1 MMRIMKKVFELPAGI
16 GDCLKYLQEVFDS
29 FRLKK
34 AEKNRAMLM
43 AEESLTSIANHG
55 YGSDLTVNIKRSLGK
70 IKVEFIAEGERFDPF
85 EDASDVNAVL
95 MKSFSADLKYVHT
108 KTKNRIVISAYKS
121 RNLFLYRIIAAALLA
136 GLVSL
141 ILRGVCS
148 DDTRQYLTDN
158 VFTVMKDIYMN
169 ALNMMIAPLIFFS
182 IASSIAGFGSAA
194 DIGRVGARIMGIYF
208 MTTVICISIGFGLTF
223 LIKPYNYAE
232 AAQAASDVSQY
243 TTTQID
249 TSVKGFLMSIVP
261 ANFFEPFAKN
271 DTIGIMFLA
280 LLVGLATLMSGE
292 KTRPFETFLDSGN
305 AVFMKIADIV
315 MQLIPIMIFSYVCV
329 TLVPPKSG
337 LSTGTLKSMLFAAVA
352 FVLTII
358 IMMCVYI
365 LMLKFMGGLNPMK
378 LIRKYAPHALKVI
391 VMGSSSAAI
400 PINMQVCEE
409 LGVPSKIYS
418 LSIPLGATIN
428 MDGVSMYL
436 AVFGLTFAKI
446 YGIEITLPVL
456 LSMAFTIIMLSAGA
470 PTIYGVSLI
479 CLSVMLTSLGVPVDE
494 ALGQA
499 VGMEVIAG
507 MFRTINNSIG
517 DMVGTLITAS
527 KEGVLDLEK
536 YNK

>member
-1 MMRIMKKVFELPAGI
+1 MKQTFELPNGI
-16 GDCLKYLQEVFDS
+16 DECLKYLQEVFDG
-29 FRLKK
+29 FKLKK
-34 AEKNRAMLM
+34 AEKNRALLM
-43 AEESLTSIANHG
+43 AEESLTSISKH
-55 YGSDLTVNIKRSLGK
+55 SKDSVLTVTVKRYIGK
-70 IKVEFIAEGERFDPF
+70 IKVCLMADGERFDPF
-85 EDASDVNAVL
+85 EDASDVNAIL
-95 MKSFSADLKYVHT
+95 MKSFSPDLKYVHT
-108 KTKNRIVISAYKS
+108 HTKNRITISAYKS
-121 RNLFLYRIIAAALLA
+121 RNLFLYRIIGAALLA
-136 GLVSL
+136 GLLSL
-141 ILRGVCS
+141 ILRNVCS
-148 DDTRQYLTDN
+148 DETRTYLTNN
-158 VFTVMKDIYMN
+158 VFAVMKDIYMN
-169 ALNMMIAPLIFFS
+169 ALTMMIAPLIFFS
-182 IASSIAGFGSAA
+182 ISSSIAGFGNAA
-194 DIGRVGARIMGIYF
+194 DIGRVGARIMGIYL

-223 LIKPYNYAE
+223 LLKPYDYAE
-232 AAQAASDVSQY
+232 AVQSTAADVSQY

-261 ANFFEPFAKN
+261 SNFFEPFVKN
-271 DTIGIMFLA
+271 DTIPIMFLA
-280 LLVGLATLMSGE
+280 FLVGLATLLAGE
-292 KTRPFETFLDSGN
+292 KTRPFATFLDSGN
-305 AVFMKIADIV
+305 AVFMKIADVV

-337 LSTGTLKSMLFAAVA
+337 LNSGSLKSMICAAVA

-358 IMMCVYI
+358 IMLVVYN
-365 LMLKFMGGLNPMK
+365 LLLWLMGGLNPFK
-378 LIRKYAPHALKVI
+378 LLKKYAPHALKVI

-428 MDGVSMYL
+428 MDGISMYL

-479 CLSVMLTSLGVPVDE
+479 CLSVMLTSINVPVDE

-527 KEGVLDLEK
+527 KEGVLDLAK